1 MEDFGRIGMELS
13 NKTARQLFDEVRANP
28 TRKRFGFGRK
38 PALINIDMQKAYTAV
53 GEFVTAYETDPKQTE
68 YVNQLAEL
76 FRAKNC
82 PVVWTYVAYM
92 DSGEDCGVWGTRTN
106 TPDSLQN
113 IKVGSRRA
121 EFDERLRIDHKRDI
135 VINKRMASAFFETNL
150 GSVFNFHG
158 VDTVVVTGGSTS
170 GCVRATVVDSLSRSY
185 RAIVPIECVA
195 DKHESPHFANLYDM
209 AVKYAD
215 VIPVEE
221 VMSFMK
227 SYRRA

>member
-1 MEDFGRIGMELS
+1 MELS
-13 NKTARQLFDEVRANP
+13 NKSARQLFEEVRANP
-28 TRKRFGFGRK
+28 TRKRFGFGKK
-38 PALINIDMQKAYTAV
+38 PALINIDMQKAYTCV
-53 GEFVTAYETDPKQTE
+53 GEFVTAYETDPRQIDH
-68 YVNQLAEL
+68 VNRLAEL
-76 FRAKNC
+76 FREKKC

-113 IKVGSRRA
+113 IKVGSRRS
-121 EFDERLRIDHKRDI
+121 ELDDRLRIDLKRDI
-135 VINKRMASAFFETNL
+135 VVNKRMASAFFETNL

-185 RAIVPIECVA
+185 RSIVPIECVA

-209 AVKYAD
+209 ALKYAD
-215 VIPVEE
+215 VIPVGE
-221 VMSFMK
+221 VVAFMK
-227 SYRRA
+227 TYVSS